1 MRKVSAY
8 SKPWN
13 LGFDCPPKGN
23 VKTISGN
30 FKKSDL
36 CQEHRLN
43 VSVYRA
49 RAFRTGVLIE
59 ITNQSISHGIY
70 ARLTHESLISCQQS
84 WYERT
89 HSW

>member
-1 MRKVSAY
+1 MQRVSVL
-8 SKPWN
+8 SKLLN
-13 LGFDCPPKGN
+13 LSFDRSPKGN

-43 VSVYRA
+43 VSACLYHTK
-49 RAFRTGVLIE
+49 AFRTGVLID
-59 ITNQSISHGIY
+59 ITNQYISHGIY

-84 WYERT
+84 W
-89 HSW
+89 